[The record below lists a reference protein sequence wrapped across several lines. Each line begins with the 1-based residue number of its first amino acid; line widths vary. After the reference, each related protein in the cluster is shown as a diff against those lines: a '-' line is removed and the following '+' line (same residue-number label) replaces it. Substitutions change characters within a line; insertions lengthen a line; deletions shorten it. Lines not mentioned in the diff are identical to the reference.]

1 MIDTSVQFVER
12 ETIFHCRRWQA
23 MLAMTLCLMVFVWGT
38 STKLALYH
46 PPKPDSLPQAKLCSG
61 YVERS
66 MMVALSGK
74 PASAPQPSALLST
87 FVLAAAVPPE
97 RILRALELNWGESA
111 FLTAISAPSLFHRP
125 PPVL

>member
-1 MIDTSVQFVER
+1 M
-12 ETIFHCRRWQA
+12 
-23 MLAMTLCLMVFVWGT
+23 MLCLMVFVWGT

-66 MMVALSGK
+66 MIAVSGK

-87 FVLAAAVPPE
+87 LVVAATVLPV
-97 RILRALELNWGESA
+97 RILRTRELSWAEPA
-111 FLTAISAPSLFHRP
+111 FLTAISAPDLFHRP
-125 PPVL
+125 PPVH